1 MLGLEFFQCERTR
14 SRLSTAGCARL
25 WLSVEKRPPQ
35 LGETRNACIG
45 CPIGARHAGVDPE
58 KAAVAARA
66 RELEPLCVR
75 CTAGDRRLIRG
86 LYCISCYNRQREVA
100 RGRDARGKVPGL
112 AAALHPISIV
122 ISSTQPLHRRY
133 GSVSSRVEAM
143 LIAAKETAG
152 AATVIGF
159 HRLGPIPDDAL
170 PELGP
175 GFAGASR
182 RPRYRRQWRRAGF
195 GNTVIPTFANALKG
209 EQLAF
214 F

>member
-1 MLGLEFFQCERTR
+1 MPGLEFFDCERMK

-25 WLSVEKRPPQ
+25 WLSIEKRPPVP
-35 LGETRNACIG
+35 GEARNACVG

-58 KAAVAARA
+58 KAAIAARA

-75 CTAGDRRLIRG
+75 CMAGDRRLIRG

-100 RGRDARGKVPGL
+100 RGRDARGKMPGL
-112 AAALHPISIV
+112 AAALYPISIV
-122 ISSTQPLHRRY
+122 ISSDRPVQRRY
-133 GSVSSRVEAM
+133 TSVASREEALM
-143 LIAAKETAG
+143 LAAKETAG
-152 AATVIGF
+152 TATVIGF
-159 HRLGPIPDDAL
+159 HRLSPIPDGAL

-195 GNTVIPTFANALKG
+195 GNSVIPTFADALKG

>member
-1 MLGLEFFQCERTR
+1 MPVLEFFDCERTK

-25 WLSVEKRPPQ
+25 WRSIEKRPPFP
-35 LGETRNACIG
+35 GEARNACVG

-66 RELEPLCVR
+66 RELEPFCVR
-75 CTAGDRRLIRG
+75 CAAGDRRLIRG

-100 RGRDARGKVPGL
+100 RGRDARGRVPGL
-112 AAALHPISIV
+112 TAALYPISIV
-122 ISSTQPLHRRY
+122 ISSNSTPIQRRY
-133 GSVSSRVEAM
+133 SSVSREEALM
-143 LIAAKETAG
+143 IAAKETAG
-152 AATVIGF
+152 AATIIGF
-159 HRLGPIPDDAL
+159 HRLSPIPDDAL

-195 GNTVIPTFANALKG
+195 GNSVIPIFAGALKG